1 MGNELIVHYEDQLA
15 IHKICDTIVGLFPQ
29 PLDRPI
35 VVVCIGTDRSTGDAL
50 GPLTGSFLQE
60 NGLNLFHVFG
70 TLDEPVHAM
79 NLKNILNYIEKNY
92 SNPFIIGIDACLG
105 RITSIG
111 EIKVNAGPVKP
122 GAGVHKKLP
131 EVGHASITGIVN
143 IAGHMEFV
151 VLQNTRLSLVM
162 KMAKQIST
170 GILEADR
177 ICFQKSIL
185 QRIGFN
191 MAHKRSAK

>member
-1 MGNELIVHYEDQLA
+1 MGNELIVHFEDQMA
-15 IHKICDTIVGLFPQ
+15 IHKISDTIVGLFPQ
-29 PLDRPI
+29 SVDRPI

-50 GPLTGSFLQE
+50 GPLTGSLLQE
-60 NGLNLFHVFG
+60 KGLNLFHVFG

-79 NLKNILNYIEKNY
+79 NLENILNDIEANY
-92 SNPFIIGIDACLG
+92 SYPFIIGIDACLG
-105 RITSIG
+105 RMTSIG
-111 EIKVNAGPVKP
+111 DIKVNAGPVKP

-162 KMAKQIST
+162 KMAKQISA

-177 ICFQKSIL
+177 ICFQRSMF

-191 MAHKRSAK
+191 MDNKRSAK